1 VKDVAMKNEIVMS
14 LASEGQQG
22 RELAPLEKLA
32 RRLEDA
38 LDESV
43 AQEDVVCA
51 IVRLAVPDLANYCL
65 VDVFDGEHPVCC
77 VFAHHD
83 PTSTVALGEHK
94 HRRPPLPKI

>member
-1 VKDVAMKNEIVMS
+1 MKTELVLS
-14 LASEGQQG
+14 LASKGPQG
-22 RELAPLEKLA
+22 RTPIARLDELA
-32 RRLEDA
+32 RRLEHA
-38 LDESV
+38 LEESV
-43 AQEDVVCA
+43 AQEDVVRA
-51 IVRLAVPDLANYCL
+51 IVRLAVPDLADYCL